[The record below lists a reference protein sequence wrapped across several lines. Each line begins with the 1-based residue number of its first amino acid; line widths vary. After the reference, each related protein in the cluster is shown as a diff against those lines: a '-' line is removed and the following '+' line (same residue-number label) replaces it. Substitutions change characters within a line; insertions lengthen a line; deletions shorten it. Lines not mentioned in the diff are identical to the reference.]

1 MQPLEHQKTG
11 SSGLSSVL
19 KHLESLSKKPDDSSL
34 GGRLPSLASEQ
45 GQTDIEALKLQLLIR
60 QLEQSK

>member
-1 MQPLEHQKTG
+1 M
-11 SSGLSSVL
+11 L
-19 KHLESLSKKPDDSSL
+19 KHLESLSKKPDDSFL